1 MTTKNFKEMVTLNPR
16 DLMIV
21 DALNLAFRYKH
32 ARSTE
37 FVEDYIKTVKSLQQS
52 YKCKHVVLA
61 CDKGASQYRKDI
73 FPEYKAN
80 RKEKQAEQ
88 TPEEEFEFKMFI
100 EEFERTMEEA
110 SKHFHLFRFQG
121 VEADDIAAY
130 ICAVQ
135 RQYQFDNIWNISSDR
150 DWDLL
155 CAPNVSRFSYVTRK
169 EVTFDN
175 WGTHYD
181 CNPDEYISMKVLAG
195 DTGDNIDGV
204 VGVGPKRSAEL
215 IRQYGSAFDIV
226 AALPIQSKY
235 KYIQA
240 LNSCGDVILRNYR
253 IMDLVSYCEEAIGEE
268 NVQYIDKVLGELV

>member
-1 MTTKNFKEMVTLNPR
+1 MATKNFKEMVTLNGR

-37 FVEDYIKTVKSLQQS
+37 FVEDYINTVKSLQQS
-52 YKCKHVVLA
+52 YKCKHVILA

-88 TPEEEFEFKMFI
+88 TPEEELEFKMFI
-100 EEFERTMEEA
+100 EEFERTIEEA
-110 SKHFHLFRFQG
+110 SKHFIVFRFQG
-121 VEADDIAAY
+121 VEADDISAY

-169 EVTFDN
+169 EITWDN
-175 WGTHYD
+175 WSSHYD

-204 VGVGPKRSAEL
+204 SGVGPKRSAEL

-235 KYIQA
+235 KYVQA
-240 LNSCGDVILRNYR
+240 LNSCGEVILRNYQL
-253 IMDLVSYCEEAIGEE
+253 MDLVSYCEEAIGEE
-268 NVQYIDKVLGELV
+268 NVQYIDKVLGELQ